1 MGNVYLKIA
10 SMTNLM
16 AACSMLKA
24 AQPNTSIA
32 PVAVA
37 ATMPM
42 DQAPIQCGADPAL
55 SSLQRRLLYRYDRDI
70 GSLVRYV
77 WISRAVLQ
85 LDIHETALWAE
96 AYRAA
101 HPAC

>member
-1 MGNVYLKIA
+1 MGNLYLKIA
-10 SMTNLM
+10 SMTILM
-16 AACSMLKA
+16 AACSILQA
-24 AQPNTSIA
+24 AQPDTLTA
-32 PVAVA
+32 PVTVA
-37 ATMPM
+37 ATTPM
-42 DQAPIQCGADPAL
+42 DQAPIQCAADPAL
-55 SSLQRRLLYRYDRDI
+55 SSLQRRLLDRYDRDI

-85 LDIHETALWAE
+85 LDIRETALWAE